1 MDCAVFG
8 AARDGVGA
16 AAGSARR
23 CAAGHAAGGIDAGN
37 AVSSKQREQI
47 RRGGCGG
54 GAGARNLVGAAAVM
68 DFEDSRDD
76 GDFAQGISV
85 DCGAT
90 ELRGGILPCGSSV
103 AADVG
108 ILRLIPKSENILNH
122 SG

>member
-1 MDCAVFG
+1 
-8 AARDGVGA
+8 
-16 AAGSARR
+16 
-23 CAAGHAAGGIDAGN
+23 
-37 AVSSKQREQI
+37 
-47 RRGGCGG
+47 
-54 GAGARNLVGAAAVM
+54 M

-122 SG
+122 SGHSNFVMRKAGTDGQPIC